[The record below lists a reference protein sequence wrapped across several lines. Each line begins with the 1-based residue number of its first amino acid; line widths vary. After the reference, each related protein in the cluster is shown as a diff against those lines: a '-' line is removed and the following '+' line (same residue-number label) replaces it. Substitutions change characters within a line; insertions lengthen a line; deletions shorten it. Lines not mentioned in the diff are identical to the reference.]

1 MALKWKTLIDEHDP
15 LPNNVF
21 YFTTSYTKTLEDG
34 STKNYSFTVDIPD
47 LFAKIHCGNK
57 KVSKVIK
64 DMYEANPIP
73 FLTTGLPLVVQT
85 VADNFKYQIGALIES
100 NSLYFNPLW
109 NVDGTEKITEDRAK
123 RERNTEDKYGDGVAY
138 TTSVQYGQDTNT
150 MKYGN
155 NTSYTEQMQYG
166 LDETT
171 HTNGART
178 ETTDHKTN
186 PFNDS
191 DTLYNTSEDVLGTV
205 QYDDKDSRAIHTDTA
220 TYNPHT
226 DVSERS
232 QHTDTTTINPHID
245 KGHIEDLAFKDVIT
259 HERHGNI
266 GVTKSTEL
274 LRDYRELPTELHA
287 PILDLLMK
295 YLSRGY

>member
-21 YFTTSYTKTLEDG
+21 NFTTSYTKTLEDG
-34 STKNYSFTVDIPD
+34 STKSFSFVVDIPD
-47 LFAKIHCGNK
+47 LFAKVYCGNR

-64 DMYEANPIP
+64 TMYENDPVTFIASSLPNIVQMVAN
-73 FLTTGLPLVVQT
+73 
-85 VADNFKYQIGALIES
+85 NFQYQIGALIES
-100 NSLYFNPLW
+100 NTLYFNPLW

-123 RERNTEDKYGDGVAY
+123 REHNTENKYGDGVSY
-138 TTSVQYGQDTNT
+138 TTSIQYGTDTNT

-155 NTSYTEQMQYG
+155 NTQYTEEMQYG
-166 LDETT
+166 IDENT
-171 HTNGART
+171 
-178 ETTDHKTN
+178 HKTN

-191 DTLYNTSEDVLGTV
+191 DNAYETDVE
-205 QYDDKDSRAIHTDTA
+205 SRAQHTDTR
-220 TYNPHT
+220 TFNPHT

-245 KGHIEDLAFKDVIT
+245 KAHNEDLAYKDTIT
-259 HERHGNI
+259 TERHGNI

-274 LRDYRELPTELHA
+274 LKDYREMPAEMWA
-287 PILDLLMK
+287 PILDMLMK